1 MILEKAGT
9 QTGEVLK
16 DRHAK
21 VVKMLVSMG
30 QMSILWVSYSLLDE

>member
-21 VVKMLVSMG
+21 VVKMLVSMETDEHLVG
-30 QMSILWVSYSLLDE
+30 FLLSFR

>member
-16 DRHAK
+16 DRHTK
-21 VVKMLVSMG
+21 VVKMLVSMK
-30 QMSILWVSYSLLDE
+30 MDEHLVGFLTLF

>member
-16 DRHAK
+16 DRYTK
-21 VVKMLVSMG
+21 VVKMLLSMK
-30 QMSILWVSYSLLDE
+30 MDESLVGFFTLF